1 MDTGVTRRALLGSI
15 GTGAALAAT
24 GRTPAVRAQ
33 ADGAWP
39 TFAYDQANTGYAPEA
54 SGPTDD
60 VGGEWRVDLG
70 RGVNSSAAV
79 VDGTVYVGS
88 DDTNL
93 YALSPGDGSTQW
105 AFETGDR
112 VTASPSVVDGT
123 VYVGSNDGLVYAVDA
138 ADGTEVWS
146 FETGAQVT
154 ASPTV
159 VDGTV
164 YIGSRDDSVYAIDAA
179 DGGERWSFE
188 TNNDVSATPAVVD
201 GTVYVGSEDW
211 GLYALDASD
220 GTEQWSFGTSR
231 AITAAPV
238 VSDDGETVYVGSL
251 DSNLYAL
258 GTEEGEPQWGF
269 STGGPI
275 VASPA
280 VDPEAVYV
288 GSRDGTLYALSR
300 GGGEERW
307 SFDTGRQ
314 IIGSPSVAGS
324 VVYVGSQS
332 RAVFGILATG
342 GSRIWRFDTEG
353 LVTVSP
359 AVVDGAVYIGA
370 GDGAFYAL
378 REGARLP
385 TTETPTP
392 ATSDD
397 GSTSLRP
404 LALPATV
411 VAFATFVVGTGYAA
425 YRAGLFDPIEEAAP
439 EAPPADG
446 EEEQADTA
454 GGESEADDSD
464 GDGASETPTAP
475 TGETEPADGEDL
487 FPIWDVVI
495 DDVIGRA
502 EESTRTATQDLL
514 VTKHV
519 DSDTLAQ
526 PMVAYEIESLWS
538 EPVRV
543 RLSEPLGE
551 SGISEEAIGRLGT
564 GWRVEGDQLVYEA
577 SLDPEGSVRTIVARG
592 DRSPSEMDALLAQPS
607 VNVQP

>member
-1 MDTGVTRRALLGSI
+1 MDAGVTRRELLGSV
-15 GTGAALAAT
+15 GTATALAAT
-24 GRTPAVRAQ
+24 GQTQAARAQ

-39 TFAYDQANTGYAPEA
+39 TFAYDEANTGYAPEA

-70 RGVNSSAAV
+70 QGVNSSAAV

-93 YALSPGDGSTQW
+93 YALSPSDGSTQW
-105 AFETGDR
+105 SFETGDR
-112 VTASPSVVDGT
+112 VTSSPSVVDGT

-159 VDGTV
+159 VDGIV
-164 YIGSRDDSVYAIDAA
+164 YIGSRDDGVYAVDAA
-179 DGGERWSFE
+179 DGTEVWSVE
-188 TNNDVSATPAVVD
+188 TDNDVSATPAVVD

-211 GLYALDASD
+211 GLYALDADD

-231 AITAAPV
+231 EITAAPA

-251 DSNLYAL
+251 DGNLYAL
-258 GTEEGEPQWGF
+258 GTEGGEPQWGF
-269 STGGPI
+269 PTGGPI

-288 GSRDGTLYALSR
+288 GSRDGTLYALNP
-300 GGGEERW
+300 GDGEERW

-314 IIGSPSVAGS
+314 IISSPSVAGS

-342 GSRIWRFDTEG
+342 GNSIWRFDTEG
-353 LVTVSP
+353 LVTASP
-359 AVVDGAVYIGA
+359 AVVDGTVYIGA
-370 GDGAFYAL
+370 DDGAFYAL

-392 ATSDD
+392 AASDD
-397 GSTSLRP
+397 GSTGLRP
-404 LALPATV
+404 LALPATL
-411 VAFATFVVGTGYAA
+411 VAFATVVVGTGYAA
-425 YRAGLFDPIEEAAP
+425 YRAGLFDPIEEAGP
-439 EAPPADG
+439 EAPPEDG
-446 EEEQADTA
+446 ENGQEDTA
-454 GGESEADDSD
+454 GSESEADD
-464 GDGASETPTAP
+464 GGAGEAPGASA
-475 TGETEPADGEDL
+475 GEAGPADGEDL

-538 EPVRV
+538 EPVTV

-551 SGISEEAIGRLGT
+551 SGISDDAIGRLGT
-564 GWRVEGDQLVYEA
+564 GWRVEGDRLVYEA
-577 SLDPEGSVRTIVARG
+577 SLEPDGQSRTIVARG
-592 DRSPSEMDALLAQPS
+592 DLSPTDTEALLAQPS
-607 VNVQP
+607 VTARQ